1 MCIEI
6 RGNSDLTFVNAVI
19 IEHFTSSQILY
30 CWGDGG
36 VWGRRGKGVK
46 LCMTI
51 DKWFGRVAMIY
62 SEASYIYI
70 DK

>member
-19 IEHFTSSQILY
+19 IERFKPDIV
-30 CWGDGG
+30 GEMGERVG